1 MTEMTTGHLRKP
13 QQHSLGAQSL
23 HYDVVVVKIE
33 LGSGMSL
40 QQSAIT
46 HINGPSEHQ

>member
-33 LGSGMSL
+33 PHFHCSAPRQL
-40 QQSAIT
+40 QTCMAFLL
-46 HINGPSEHQ
+46 N